1 MGEKANVGE
10 RPERD
15 TPFIDGSLLWSDEMS
30 SKRGIVAVALAA
42 LMVLSVV
49 GPALA
54 AAQIQEDDTTDDGGD
69 LTVDVREGGN
79 DTVLVVVE
87 DENGSV
93 EGATVTVSA
102 EETEDADDNETD
114 DNETSDDDETSD
126 DNETVD
132 DNETSDDVEDNET
145 SDDNETVDG
154 NETSDDDETEY
165 EGTGTYTTDANGTV
179 ELPAPDDGVRLNV
192 EVEDGNRTTSA
203 NVTLDEGATVPF
215 GERVSGLIQQILQD
229 DGNTSVGQTVAEF
242 VRGNNPGN
250 ASESA
255 GPPEDRGNGSDA
267 EQGPPEDRGNGSDAG
282 QGPPEDRGNG
292 SDAEQGPPEDRGN
305 GSDAEQ
311 GSNDDRGGNGS
322 DAGQGPPEDRGG
334 DRETADA

>member
-1 MGEKANVGE
+1 MNVGE

-15 TPFIDGSLLWSDEMS
+15 IPFIDGSLLWSDEMS

-54 AAQIQEDDTTDDGGD
+54 AAQTQEDDTTDDGGD

-102 EETEDADDNETD
+102 EETEDADDETD
-114 DNETSDDDETSD
+114 DNETSG
-126 DNETVD
+126 
-132 DNETSDDVEDNET
+132 DDVEDNET
-145 SDDNETVDG
+145 SDDDVEDNETADD
-154 NETSDDDETEY
+154 NETSGDSETEY
-165 EGTGTYTTDANGTV
+165 EGAGTYTTDANGTV
-179 ELPAPDDGVRLNV
+179 ELPAPDDGVRLDV

-215 GERVSGLIQQILQD
+215 GQRVSGLIQQILQD
-229 DGNTSVGQTVAEF
+229 DGNTSVGQAVAEF

-250 ASESA
+250 APESA

-267 EQGPPEDRGNGSDAG
+267 EQGPPEDRGNGSDA
-282 QGPPEDRGNG
+282 
-292 SDAEQGPPEDRGN
+292 EQGPPEDRGGN
-305 GSDAEQ
+305 GDDGQQ
-311 GSNDDRGGNGS
+311 GSS
-322 DAGQGPPEDRGG
+322 EDRGG
-334 DRETADA
+334 DRETADAR

>member
-1 MGEKANVGE
+1 M
-10 RPERD
+10 R
-15 TPFIDGSLLWSDEMS
+15 
-30 SKRGIVAVALAA
+30 SKRRIAAVALAA

-54 AAQIQEDDTTDDGGD
+54 VAQDDTETETTDDGGD

-93 EGATVTVSA
+93 EGATVTVTA
-102 EETEDADDNETD
+102 EETEDADNETD
-114 DNETSDDDETSD
+114 DSETEDDNLEENETEDGETVN
-126 DNETVD
+126 DNETED
-132 DNETSDDVEDNET
+132 EETVEDNET
-145 SDDNETVDG
+145 DSDNETA
-154 NETSDDDETEY
+154 Y

-203 NVTLDEGATVPF
+203 DVTLNEGTTVPF
-215 GERVSGLIQQILQD
+215 GQRVSGLIQQILQD
-229 DGNTSVGQTVAEF
+229 DDNTSVGEAIAEF
-242 VRGNNPGN
+242 IRGNNPGN
-250 ASESA
+250 APESA

-267 EQGPPEDRGNGSDAG
+267 R

-292 SDAEQGPPEDRGN
+292 SDAER
-305 GSDAEQ
+305 
-311 GSNDDRGGNGS
+311 
-322 DAGQGPPEDRGG
+322 GPPEDRGG
-334 DRETADA
+334 DSERGQNASGGNGGQQGPPQDDGEDDEETDDA

>member
-1 MGEKANVGE
+1 M
-10 RPERD
+10 
-15 TPFIDGSLLWSDEMS
+15 
-30 SKRGIVAVALAA
+30 AVALAA

-54 AAQIQEDDTTDDGGD
+54 AAQTQEDNTTDDGGD

-102 EETEDADDNETD
+102 EETEDADDETD
-114 DNETSDDDETSD
+114 DNETSD

-132 DNETSDDVEDNET
+132 DNETSDDGVEDNET
-145 SDDNETVDG
+145 SDDNET
-154 NETSDDDETEY
+154 EY
-165 EGTGTYTTDANGTV
+165 EGAGTYTTDANGTV
-179 ELPAPDDGVRLNV
+179 KLPAPDDGVRLNV

-203 NVTLDEGATVPF
+203 DVMLNEGATVPF
-215 GERVSGLIQQILQD
+215 GQRVSGLIQQILQD
-229 DGNTSVGQTVAEF
+229 DGNTSVGQAIAEF

-250 ASESA
+250 APESA

-267 EQGPPEDRGNGSDAG
+267 E

-311 GSNDDRGGNGS
+311 GPPEDRGNGS
-322 DAGQGPPEDRGG
+322 DAEQGPPEDRGGDSDDGRQGSSGDRGG
-334 DRETADA
+334 DRETADAR

>member
-1 MGEKANVGE
+1 
-10 RPERD
+10 
-15 TPFIDGSLLWSDEMS
+15 MS

-54 AAQIQEDDTTDDGGD
+54 AAQTQEDDTTDDGGD

-102 EETEDADDNETD
+102 EETEDADDKTD
-114 DNETSDDDETSD
+114 DNETSDDEE
-126 DNETVD
+126 DNEMSD
-132 DNETSDDVEDNET
+132 DNETSDD
-145 SDDNETVDG
+145 S
-154 NETSDDDETEY
+154 ETEY
-165 EGTGTYTTDANGTV
+165 EGAGTYTTDANGTV
-179 ELPAPDDGVRLNV
+179 ELPAPDDGVRLDV

-203 NVTLDEGATVPF
+203 DVTLNDGTTVPF
-215 GERVSGLIQQILQD
+215 GQRVSRLIQQLLQD
-229 DGNTSVGQTVAEF
+229 DGDTSVGQAIAEF

-250 ASESA
+250 ALESA

-267 EQGPPEDRGNGSDAG
+267 ERGPPEDRGNGSDG
-282 QGPPEDRGNG
+282 ERGPPEDRGNG
-292 SDAEQGPPEDRGN
+292 SDGERGPPEDSG
-305 GSDAEQ
+305 GDSEQ
-311 GSNDDRGGNGS
+311 GQNAGGGNG
-322 DAGQGPPEDRGG
+322 GQQGPPQDDGESDE
-334 DRETADA
+334 ETDDD

>member
-1 MGEKANVGE
+1 
-10 RPERD
+10 
-15 TPFIDGSLLWSDEMS
+15 MS

-42 LMVLSVV
+42 LMMLSVV

-54 AAQIQEDDTTDDGGD
+54 AAQTQEDDTTDDGGD

-102 EETEDADDNETD
+102 EETEDADDETD
-114 DNETSDDDETSD
+114 DNETSDDDVEDNGTSD
-126 DNETVD
+126 D
-132 DNETSDDVEDNET
+132 S
-145 SDDNETVDG
+145 
-154 NETSDDDETEY
+154 ETEY
-165 EGTGTYTTDANGTV
+165 EGAGTYTTDANGTV
-179 ELPAPDDGVRLNV
+179 ELPAPDDGVQLNIG
-192 EVEDGNRTTSA
+192 VEDGNRTTSA

-215 GERVSGLIQQILQD
+215 GQRVSGLVQQILQD
-229 DGNTSVGQTVAEF
+229 DGNTSVGQAVAEF

-250 ASESA
+250 APESA

-267 EQGPPEDRGNGSDAG
+267 EQGPPEDRGNGSDA
-282 QGPPEDRGNG
+282 
-292 SDAEQGPPEDRGN
+292 EQGPPEDRG
-305 GSDAEQ
+305 GDSDDGQQ
-311 GSNDDRGGNGS
+311 GSS
-322 DAGQGPPEDRGG
+322 EDRGG